1 MECRI
6 NGDSFA
12 FEYEMSIHEVLESLE
27 LDHDRIIV
35 EHNNVLIKKKD
46 FKEYI
51 VKEADRLE
59 LLEFVGGG

>member
-6 NGDSFA
+6 NGDPFS
-12 FEYEMSIHEVLESLE
+12 FEYEMSIHEILESLE

-46 FKEYI
+46 FNEYI
-51 VKEADRLE
+51 VREADRLE

>member
-6 NGDSFA
+6 NGDSFS
-12 FEYEMSIHEVLESLE
+12 FEYEMSIHEILESLE

-46 FKEYI
+46 FNEYI
-51 VKEADRLE
+51 VREADRLE